1 MTSFL
6 TFKKSCSSQSQTFLI
21 KYLQKSFYKRDI
33 TESQELSELFS
44 NQRRKVGESSL
55 CLNRR
60 RKFSGLFC
68 LRSCGI
74 FFPLITQLSWLSI
87 DVSNDVDFFSNWIP
101 CVFELLKLLFQQFSS
116 IALLLFIKVSIILHI
131 KTKFSS
137 RILEIS

>member
-87 DVSNDVDFFSNWIP
+87 DVSNDVDFWIP
-101 CVFELLKLLFQQFSS
+101 CVFELKLLKLLFQPFSS